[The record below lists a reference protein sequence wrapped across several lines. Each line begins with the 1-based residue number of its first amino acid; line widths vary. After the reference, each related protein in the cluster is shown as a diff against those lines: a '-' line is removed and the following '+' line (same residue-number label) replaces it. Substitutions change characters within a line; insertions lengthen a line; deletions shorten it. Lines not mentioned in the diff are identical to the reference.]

1 MLIKINTLPI
11 SALLLVFGLLSN
23 NALSSTLGQSLLVP
37 EPQSLASSLA
47 DTTKPRLA
55 TYASNM
61 KEAYVFSL
69 TAGPSFAVGEYNQ
82 AMINGD
88 GAGGLGFRLD
98 FSGRIF
104 KVLAIRLEYG
114 AIAHTT
120 AQRTS
125 PLVKESRQILSS
137 AFLGFGPEVR
147 IRVGQ
152 SSQIAAY
159 ATWTSTTTVSRTT
172 INSRSTET
180 AEPGRGYAVGLLV
193 RSPLDSRVSFLGNV
207 EFRSIRVASTSY
219 DIKALNL
226 NLGIGINFGR

>member
-1 MLIKINTLPI
+1 MKIITILFVLFV
-11 SALLLVFGLLSN
+11 AGLGPHT
-23 NALSSTLGQSLLVP
+23 ALSSGLIQPLKLAENRVTSSSLLD
-37 EPQSLASSLA
+37 S
-47 DTTKPRLA
+47 TKHGIC

-61 KEAYVFSL
+61 KEAYVFGL

-125 PLVKESRQILSS
+125 PLIKESRQILSS

-172 INSRSTET
+172 INSKSTET

-207 EFRSIRVASTSY
+207 EFRSIRVAGTSY
-219 DIKALNL
+219 DIKALHL